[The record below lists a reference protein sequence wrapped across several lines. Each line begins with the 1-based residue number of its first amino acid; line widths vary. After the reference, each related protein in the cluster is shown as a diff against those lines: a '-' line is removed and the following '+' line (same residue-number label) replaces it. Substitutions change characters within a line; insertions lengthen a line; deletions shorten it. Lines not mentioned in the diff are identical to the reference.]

1 MSKGSHGTKSFPT
14 GSERK
19 TIASAIVATAV
30 IAPVWIVTGGEVI
43 QITMKL
49 QSTYGELRELDNS
62 PLP

>member
-1 MSKGSHGTKSFPT
+1 MSKESHGTNSFLT

-19 TIASAIVATAV
+19 TTASAIVATAV

-43 QITMKL
+43 QITMKF